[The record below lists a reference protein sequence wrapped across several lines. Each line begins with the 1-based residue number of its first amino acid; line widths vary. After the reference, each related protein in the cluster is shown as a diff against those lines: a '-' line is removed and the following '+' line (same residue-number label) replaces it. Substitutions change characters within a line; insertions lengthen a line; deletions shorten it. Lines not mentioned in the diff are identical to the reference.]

1 MVFGLAKTTVA
12 QDEARTEAIQLYN
25 DAQELAGSNEFTS
38 AIELY
43 RDALRISR
51 ANNLTDITELI
62 VERLPRVYQTRASNA
77 YRDYQSQRTMQ
88 SLNSAIDY
96 FKASEQA
103 ATEFND
109 SQVAQQAA
117 GAIPQLYY
125 IRSILHF
132 RQDNLTNAMED
143 LDIAIEMNPNYA
155 VAYYQK
161 GIVQKQMTPNDVD
174 AFMQWYDRAIQIAQN
189 TNDTRTLNNARSGA
203 TEELIFRAVNLADE
217 RRFADAV
224 VLLDRV
230 ENYDPSSYEAKFR
243 LAEIANLRGNWSNA
257 ETNARLALDLHTGGV
272 ADKAKIYFELGTALK
287 GQGNFQAAC
296 SAFENARFGAFTEPA
311 NHELQFELKCEG
323 HATTGR

>member
-25 DAQELAGSNEFTS
+25 DAQELAGGNEFTG

-43 RDALRISR
+43 RDALQISR

-88 SLNSAIDY
+88 SLNRALDY

-103 ATEFND
+103 AGEFND
-109 SQVAQQAA
+109 TQVAQQAA

-174 AFMQWYDRAIQIAQN
+174 AFMQWYDRAIEIAQN
-189 TNDTRTLNNARSGA
+189 TNDTRTLNNARNGA
-203 TEELIFRAVNLADE
+203 RDELIFRAVNLADE

-224 VLLDRV
+224 ALLNRV
-230 ENYDPSSYEAKFR
+230 EEYDPNSYEAKFR

-257 ETNARLALDLHTGGV
+257 ETNARRALDLHTGGV

-287 GQGNFQAAC
+287 GQGNFEAAC
-296 SAFENARFGAFTEPA
+296 SAYENARFGPFTGPA

-323 HATTGR
+323 HTQSGR